1 MEITNDK
8 YELKV
13 EFESDPQNPRT
24 EWDNLGT
31 MVCFHR
37 NYSLGDKTDLKSDDF
52 DDWEELESYLKKEE
66 GALMVIPLYMY
77 DHSGIT
83 INTKG

>member
-13 EFESDPQNPRT
+13 EVEDNAQNPRT

-37 NYSLGDKTDLKSDDF
+37 SYSLGDKTDLKSDDF
-52 DDWEELESYLKKEE
+52 D
-66 GALMVIPLYMY
+66 G
-77 DHSGIT
+77 
-83 INTKG
+83 